1 MKPKDI
7 RILRTERAIR
17 DAFICLVGERGY
29 AAVTVKDICERADV
43 NRNTFYL
50 HYRDKES
57 LMKRLLECV
66 IAEQAKPVADVVS
79 RFSAISEDMV
89 EQTVRNLLAVM
100 EREMPFYRILFTDDA
115 LCGYVRYLHRTAR
128 SMILAGAS
136 RPVSPVALDYMISGF
151 IGVVTEWVAHE
162 DVSIDAVAPQ
172 LARMV
177 TADLQLFHASDAG
190 GKA

>member
-1 MKPKDI
+1 MKQRDM
-7 RILRTERAIR
+7 RIERTERAIR

-50 HYRDKES
+50 HYRDKET
-57 LMKRLLECV
+57 LMQSLLESV
-66 IAEQAKPVADVVS
+66 IAEQAKPVAAVVS
-79 RFSAISEDMV
+79 RFSGVSEDTV
-89 EQTVRNLLAVM
+89 EQAVRNLLAVM
-100 EREMPFYRILFTDDA
+100 EREMSFYRILFTDDA

-128 SMILAGAS
+128 RMILAGTD

-151 IGVVTEWVAHE
+151 IGVVTEWLAHE
-162 DVSIDAVAPQ
+162 DASVDAVAPQ

-177 TADLQLFHASDAG
+177 IADLRLFHAVDAG
-190 GKA
+190 ERA